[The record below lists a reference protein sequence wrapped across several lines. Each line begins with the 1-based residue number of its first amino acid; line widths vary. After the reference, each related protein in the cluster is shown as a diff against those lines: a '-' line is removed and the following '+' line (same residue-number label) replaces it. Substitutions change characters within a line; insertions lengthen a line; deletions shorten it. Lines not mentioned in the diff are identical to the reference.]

1 MGNKSNNPVTI
12 ESYRSRGGRVK
23 SIYTPDIIYQKKL
36 FGIIVVLACVAIDL
50 CCLFA
55 TWDGVQMADPI
66 VTLSIALACAVA
78 LDVPLAVAAEA
89 LKKYHHRMLNFNEMM
104 FTVIPAVAIFMI
116 AFFFSFG
123 MRMVTGANSFGDSA
137 AVTLIDSSGAAVAAT
152 DSESDSLIVRWAS
165 LFSGIVP
172 LLTSIASYVVSYFS
186 AAPLNNRLQVLEDEK
201 VGLDN
206 NIIELDVAV
215 SQAEDSVTHC
225 ERLLAREEDLY
236 KAFLS
241 KLDAEERALKE
252 RYRNILKEKIGTA
265 EAITVITESSE
276 ELDKPV
282 PVVEETPKSLEFIRE
297 IIRDN
302 PKPEEENTSGA
313 DTTYS
318 IPIYEEPIFTEKPT
332 SSANTADS
340 DIEPLDN
347 TDEDNFAA

>member
-1 MGNKSNNPVTI
+1 MGNKSHNPVAI
-12 ESYRSRGGRVK
+12 ESYHSRGGRVK
-23 SIYTPDIIYQKKL
+23 SVYTPDNIYQKKL
-36 FGIIVVLACVAIDL
+36 FGIIVVLGCVAIDL

-55 TWDGVQMADPI
+55 TWDGVQMADPV
-66 VTLSIALACAVA
+66 VTFSIALACAVA

-137 AVTLIDSSGAAVAAT
+137 SVTLIDSSGAAVVAT

-165 LFSGIVP
+165 LFSGVVP

-186 AAPLNNRLQVLEDEK
+186 AAPLNNKLRLLQAEK

-236 KAFLS
+236 RSFLS

-252 RYRNILKEKIGTA
+252 RYRNILKEKVGTA
-265 EAITVITESSE
+265 EAITVITESSA
-276 ELDKPV
+276 ELDK
-282 PVVEETPKSLEFIRE
+282 PVVEETPKSLDFIRDT
-297 IIRDN
+297 IRDN
-302 PKPEEENTSGA
+302 PEPEEENASGA
-313 DTTYS
+313 DTTYR
-318 IPIYEEPIFTEKPT
+318 IPIYEELTFTEEPT
-332 SSANTADS
+332 SSENTADS
-340 DIEPLDN
+340 DIEPLNN